1 MTVESMEAA
10 NLIAGIRAGDPQA
23 FRRLYDTY
31 ADRVMGFVL
40 RLTGSRTETE
50 DIVQEVF
57 VAAYA
62 SRASFQGRSQL
73 LTWLLGI
80 ASRRWRDRCRQRT
93 PQTTTLFAEEVAE
106 GTASHDA
113 AVLFSPRSLETDVI
127 NALTLADALA
137 RLEPLFREAL
147 LLVASQGL
155 TYREAAEIMDEPIG
169 TVKWRVAQAT
179 RRMSRL
185 LDAVEEECNAMQQS
199 SSADICSCRQ

>member
-80 ASRRWRDRCRQRT
+80 ASRLWRDRCRQRT

>member
-80 ASRRWRDRCRQRT
+80 TSRRWRDRCRQRT
-93 PQTTTLFAEEVAE
+93 PRPPRCLQK
-106 GTASHDA
+106 
-113 AVLFSPRSLETDVI
+113 RSLRGQLRMTPPFFFLPAVWKR
-127 NALTLADALA
+127 TL
-137 RLEPLFREAL
+137 
-147 LLVASQGL
+147 S
-155 TYREAAEIMDEPIG
+155 
-169 TVKWRVAQAT
+169 T
-179 RRMSRL
+179 R
-185 LDAVEEECNAMQQS
+185 
-199 SSADICSCRQ
+199 